1 MTPPVIA
8 PLLKRLIEG
17 PATTPGT
24 DIEEIGRK
32 RLMVVFLSVLIV
44 LFIYFGINHITRG
57 ILRYGIV
64 NMLTAAVFLGFILA
78 LGRMRRG
85 LALYRAVAVITWLL
99 FFYWAYTGVFN
110 GYATIWIV
118 TYPIFVVYLL
128 GKKEGAIW
136 TSTIV
141 LMCLLIFINPGHIL
155 ASYEYSPLFIQRHM
169 GTMLIIILFTYS
181 YESVRQRYKTGME
194 KEQAELR
201 RHKERLEELVSERT
215 EELRAK
221 NRALSEALDEREK
234 MQSRLVQAQKM
245 EALGTLAGGIAHDF
259 NNLLVGIIGSF
270 SMVEHIVDREKPQ
283 AAGDIRKYLSIGL
296 ESSKRS
302 AELIKRLLTLSHD
315 HELSLVPVDLTVS
328 IKNIRDICEN
338 SFPKS
343 VLLDFRTPDLPM
355 TVMADPVQIEQV
367 LLNLCIN
374 ASQAMT
380 IMRPPGEKEGG
391 TLSLTAEPCR
401 APDAPPGTE
410 SEASWVRIEVTDTGV
425 GIEGEASVKI
435 FDPFYTTKTSGVGT
449 GLGLSIS
456 YSIVKQHNGFIIVQS
471 KPGEGS
477 AFSIYLPAA
486 DLAAEARRHVK
497 KEERSVGTSG
507 RILVVD
513 DEKFILKIS
522 SGLLEIRGWDVVTT
536 ESADEALEIYASQWR
551 TIGAVLLDLSMPG
564 ISGLDLFLRLKEINP
579 DVKAVLCSG
588 MLDND
593 VRKAALEI
601 GMHDTIHKPYD
612 VEKLLDLIGDLMDT

>member
-1 MTPPVIA
+1 MRLLSLPRSLTGKRTPALDP
-8 PLLKRLIEG
+8 
-17 PATTPGT
+17 
-24 DIEEIGRK
+24 DIEEAGRK
-32 RLMVVFLSVLIV
+32 RLMVVFLSILIV
-44 LFIYFGINHITRG
+44 LFVYFGITHVTLG
-57 ILRYGIV
+57 ILHFGIV
-64 NMLTAAVFLGFILA
+64 NLLTAAVLFGFILA

-99 FFYWAYTGVFN
+99 FFYWMYTGVFD
-110 GYATIWIV
+110 GYASIWVV
-118 TYPIFVVYLL
+118 TYPIFVFNLL
-128 GKKEGAIW
+128 GKKEGSIW
-136 TSTIV
+136 TASI
-141 LMCLLIFINPGHIL
+141 LAMCLYIFINPGGLL
-155 ASYEYSPLFIQRHM
+155 ASFEYSPLFVQRHI
-169 GTMLIIILFTYS
+169 GTMLIIILFTYN
-181 YESVRQRYKTGME
+181 YESMRQQYKTGME
-194 KEQAELR
+194 NERAELR

-215 EELRAK
+215 EEIRAK
-221 NRALSEALDEREK
+221 NRALSEALEEREK

-270 SMVEHIVDREKPQ
+270 NMLEHIVDREKPH

-302 AELIKRLLTLSHD
+302 AELIKRLLTLSHE
-315 HELSLVPVDLTVS
+315 HELSLVPVDITVS

-343 VLLDFRTPDLPM
+343 VLLDFRTPDRPM

-380 IMRPPGEKEGG
+380 IMRRPGEKEGG

-401 APDAPPGTE
+401 APDASAGPGD
-410 SEASWVRIEVTDTGV
+410 EASWLRIEVSDTGV
-425 GIEGEASVKI
+425 GIDGEASAKI

-456 YSIVKQHNGFIIVQS
+456 YSIVKQHNGFIVVRS

-477 AFSIYLPAA
+477 IFSIYLPAA

-497 KEERSVGTSG
+497 KEERSAGTSG

-522 SGLLEIRGWDVVTT
+522 SGLLERKGWEVVTA
-536 ESADEALEIYASQWR
+536 ESAEEALGIYAAQWR

-564 ISGLDLFLRLKEINP
+564 ISGLDLFLGLKEINP

-588 MLDND
+588 MLDNE

-601 GMHDTIHKPYD
+601 GMRDTIHKPYD
-612 VEKLLDLIGDLMDT
+612 VEKLLDLIGGLMDA